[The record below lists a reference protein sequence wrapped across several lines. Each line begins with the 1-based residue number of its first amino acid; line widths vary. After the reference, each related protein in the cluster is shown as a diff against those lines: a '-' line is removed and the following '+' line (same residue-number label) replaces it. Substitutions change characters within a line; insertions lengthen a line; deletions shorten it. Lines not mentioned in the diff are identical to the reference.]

1 MGSDGA
7 SSAEMPDSPSR
18 PIAPLDD
25 HTLERLLGGRL
36 APEDAPP
43 AYAEVARLLRAA
55 AGPARP
61 EELAGQAAALAS
73 FRAAGH
79 RPVRGRHRPPGPRW
93 QVRLVAVGVAGV
105 LAAVGAAGAIP
116 DGPLD
121 PVEPV
126 ARPAAARS
134 AGASPDGDP
143 LLQRPRSAPAASAAV
158 PSERAPVRHGGRAAS
173 GHDRATIRGRPKHKQ
188 AKPGTAK
195 QPKLKPEKPKR
206 R

>member
-1 MGSDGA
+1 MGSDDA
-7 SSAEMPDSPSR
+7 FSAELPDSRSR
-18 PIAPLDD
+18 PIPPLDD

-36 APEDAPP
+36 CPEDAPP

-61 EELAGQAAALAS
+61 DELAGQAAALAT
-73 FRAAGH
+73 FRAEGR
-79 RPVRGRHRPPGPRW
+79 RPVRGRHRPTGPRW
-93 QVRLVAVGVAGV
+93 PIRLVAIGVAGV
-105 LAAVGAAGAIP
+105 LAAAGAAVAIP

-143 LLQRPRSAPAASAAV
+143 LLLQRQRSAPAAPTAV
-158 PSERAPVRHGGRAAS
+158 PSERAPVRHGGRGAS
-173 GHDRATIRGRPKHKQ
+173 GHDRATINDRPKHKQ
-188 AKPGTAK
+188 AKPRTAK
-195 QPKLKPEKPKR
+195 QPKPKKPKR

>member
-1 MGSDGA
+1 MGSDDA
-7 SSAEMPDSPSR
+7 FSAELPDSRSR
-18 PIAPLDD
+18 PIPPLDD

-36 APEDAPP
+36 CPEDAPP

-61 EELAGQAAALAS
+61 DELAGQAAALAT
-73 FRAAGH
+73 FRAEGR
-79 RPVRGRHRPPGPRW
+79 RPVRGRHRPTGPRW
-93 QVRLVAVGVAGV
+93 PIRLVAIGVAGV
-105 LAAVGAAGAIP
+105 LAAAGAAVAIP

-143 LLQRPRSAPAASAAV
+143 LLLQRQRSAPAAPTAV
-158 PSERAPVRHGGRAAS
+158 PSERAPVRHGGRGAS
-173 GHDRATIRGRPKHKQ
+173 GHDRATINDRPKHKQ

-195 QPKLKPEKPKR
+195 QPKPKKPKR